1 MHHEPSGSCAPVHQA
16 RSERCSAC
24 QQAKPLSDF
33 VTTSLG
39 PSSCRDCR
47 RAVTRLA
54 SRRRA
59 AAMRLLIAAHPEEWA
74 GLLRLVQGRP
84 HVPCRAEGSSQTL
97 LGKVQGGGGNAA

>member
-16 RSERCSAC
+16 RSKRCSAC
-24 QQAKPLSDF
+24 QQAKPLSEF
-33 VTTSLG
+33 VATSRG
-39 PSSCRDCR
+39 PSCRDCR
-47 RAVTRLA
+47 RVVTRLA

-84 HVPCRAEGSSQTL
+84 HVPRRAEGSYQIL
-97 LGKVQGGGGNAA
+97 LAKVQGGGGNAA

>member
-1 MHHEPSGSCAPVHQA
+1 MPHEPSGSCPPVHQA
-16 RSERCSAC
+16 RSKRCSAC

-33 VTTSLG
+33 VATSLG

-47 RAVTRLA
+47 RVVTRLA
-54 SRRRA
+54 SRRWA

-84 HVPCRAEGSSQTL
+84 HVPRRAEGSYQTL
-97 LGKVQGGGGNAA
+97 LARVQGGGGNAA